1 MRLSGKEEGTK
12 APFTLQKSFST
23 ARIKVARVPKNVAR
37 ISCLNVLYSG
47 VPTTAK
53 LNFGTA
59 KSNLGTS
66 CGLSLLV
73 SKLETTVVCMWS
85 NSFKHDGGTIS

>member
-1 MRLSGKEEGTK
+1 MVTY
-12 APFTLQKSFST
+12 APFTLQKRFST

-37 ISCLNVLYSG
+37 ISCLHILYSA

-59 KSNLGTS
+59 KSNPGTS
-66 CGLSLLV
+66 CGLSFLV
-73 SKLETTVVCMWS
+73 SKLETTVVCMGS
-85 NSFKHDGGTIS
+85 ISFKHDGGTIS